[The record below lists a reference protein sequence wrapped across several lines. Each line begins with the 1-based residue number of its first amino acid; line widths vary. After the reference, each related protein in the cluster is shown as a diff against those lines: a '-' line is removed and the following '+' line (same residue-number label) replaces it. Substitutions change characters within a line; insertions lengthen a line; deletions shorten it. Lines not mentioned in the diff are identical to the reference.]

1 MKDLQD
7 RLEEIEKKLLNGA
20 EILDKAVKEMNIKED
35 EKDFIKFLDA
45 RLSYQKFINLFVQYE
60 IDVIKGK
67 RKTR

>member
-7 RLEEIEKKLLNGA
+7 RLEEIEKKLLDGA